1 MGENISFK
9 NVPFRTNKKKSGK
22 SKKKNIKNPHM
33 SSFKERNGSV
43 EDVDTGDLKLK
54 NSSQKKQ
61 KNKKKNDTHIENKLK
76 NNNNNKNND
85 ESANKISKK
94 GMKARKA
101 KKNNNNLSDSNS
113 KQPRPERMR
122 KSSFLRVTKNFQ
134 IFNDND
140 THEEKYSDI
149 SSKDITPQLETSKDE
164 YLVSDNDGADDI
176 IFDLEDL
183 IPEEE
188 EKKEQNKPVVVELS
202 SSEDDEYNPT
212 TDNTKSKDGI
222 KTEPIN
228 DLAGNNDFIQFESEE
243 ESEKNSDEE
252 DDDSYI
258 PKPLPAISEYP
269 WLALSKKKIVE
280 DDDDDYEIATQ
291 LSIEVESFVKYI
303 SPSKEE
309 ILKRN
314 KALTRLCEAVTQL
327 WPDSRLL
334 PFGSYATD
342 LYLPQSDIDC
352 CVISEGK
359 NKNNKSYLYELA
371 SFLKYKKLAIKVEVI
386 ASARIPI
393 IKFVEAESGIN
404 FDVCFEQESGITIAK
419 MVSTWIQEVKGLREL
434 VLVVKQFL
442 SARKLNNVRFGGLGG
457 FSMVCLCY
465 SFLKLHP
472 KISAK
477 CINPLENLGT
487 LLIEFFELYG
497 IHFNYESVGIC
508 LLDDGFGYLTK
519 NSHPELSF
527 SRGPRRGPPD
537 NYTLIIQNPL
547 SPNENI
553 TAGTF
558 RLRWITKAF
567 FGAYQ
572 LLCERCYELDKLSK
586 KNRISQSILGVI
598 IKYKGHE
605 REFSDDRGD
614 VTNEARLRV
623 HQFVDEKYKK
633 EQSEEFDPRV
643 YHMTDSE
650 DEADLY
656 VIPEPLNGKKRRI
669 EGEKDTTTAKRQ
681 KVSDLLGLE

>member
-9 NVPFRTNKKKSGK
+9 NVPFRTNKKKNGK
-22 SKKKNIKNPHM
+22 NKKKVLKNPHM
-33 SSFKERNGSV
+33 MSFKERNGSV
-43 EDVDTGDLKLK
+43 SSTDTGDLKIK
-54 NSSQKKQ
+54 NTSTKKQ
-61 KNKKKNDTHIENKLK
+61 KNKTKNDTHVEAKQK
-76 NNNNNKNND
+76 QFSD
-85 ESANKISKK
+85 TVTVVPSSSSSSKK
-94 GMKARKA
+94 GMKARKN
-101 KKNNNNLSDSNS
+101 KKLKLASFTNESH
-113 KQPRPERMR
+113 PERMR
-122 KSSFLRVTKNFQ
+122 KSSFNRVTKNFAV
-134 IFNDND
+134 FNDNEL
-140 THEEKYSDI
+140 HEEKYSDL
-149 SSKDITPQLETSKDE
+149 SRDVTPQISNSNFDNSTSSQDDE
-164 YLVSDNDGADDI
+164 I

-183 IPEEE
+183 VSDDDT
-188 EKKEQNKPVVVELS
+188 KEASDAAKPKIVTLTS
-202 SSEDDEYNPT
+202 SDDDEYDP
-212 TDNTKSKDGI
+212 I
-222 KTEPIN
+222 KETEKVQDDDFESEKEEVN
-228 DLAGNNDFIQFESEE
+228 GLAGNNDFIQFESEE
-243 ESEKNSDEE
+243 ESEEE
-252 DDDSYI
+252 DDEDDDIYS
-258 PKPLPAISEYP
+258 PKALPAVSEYP
-269 WLALSKKKIVE
+269 WLALSKKKVSE
-280 DDDDDYEIATQ
+280 DDDYEIASQ
-291 LSIEVESFVKYI
+291 LSIEIESFVKYI

-327 WPDSRLL
+327 WPDSQLL

-359 NKNNKSYLYELA
+359 NKNSKSFLYELA
-371 SFLKYKKLAIKVEVI
+371 SFLKYKKLAIRVEVI

-393 IKFVEAESGIN
+393 IKFVEAESGIH
-404 FDVCFEQESGITIAK
+404 FDVCFEQDSGITVAK
-419 MVSTWIQEVKGLREL
+419 MVSSWIHEVKGLREL

-442 SARKLNNVRFGGLGG
+442 SSRKLNNVRFGGLGG

-472 KISAK
+472 KISGK
-477 CINPLENLGT
+477 CMDPLENLGT

-497 IHFNYESVGIC
+497 IHFNYEAVGIS
-508 LLDDGFGYLTK
+508 LLDESFGYLTK
-519 NSHPELSF
+519 RAHPELSF
-527 SRGPRRGPPD
+527 SRAPRRGPPD

-572 LLCERCYELDKLSK
+572 LLCERCYELNKLSK
-586 KNRISQSILGVI
+586 KNRMILSILGVI

-614 VTNEARLRV
+614 VTNEASLRV
-623 HQFVDEKYKK
+623 HKFVDDKLKK

-650 DEADLY
+650 NEEDLY
-656 VIPEPLNGKKRRI
+656 VIPKPAYGKKRAAPIDR
-669 EGEKDTTTAKRQ
+669 ENKFTKKQ
-681 KVSDLLGLE
+681 KVSDLLGLDE